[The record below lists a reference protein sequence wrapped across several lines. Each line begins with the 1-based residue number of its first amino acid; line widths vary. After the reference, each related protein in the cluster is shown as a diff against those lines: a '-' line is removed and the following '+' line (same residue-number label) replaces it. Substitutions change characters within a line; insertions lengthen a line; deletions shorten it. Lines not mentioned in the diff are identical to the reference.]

1 MSLPRVDDARV
12 ALALKL
18 VDAAGAVV
26 RPYFRSAFSIEAKGD
41 QSPVTA
47 ADRAAETVMRDMVAR
62 AYPNDGIIGEEFG
75 SERGGASHVW
85 VFDPID
91 GTRAFIAGRPL
102 FGTLVALLVDGVP
115 VLGIIDQPIIGD
127 RWVGRAGGVTT
138 FRGQPCRTRVCPT
151 LSAAHVGTTGPQ
163 HLSPDE
169 WVQFQ
174 KLAAATR
181 DTLYG
186 GDCHNYGLLAS
197 GHLDLVVEAGLK
209 LHDYA
214 ALVPVVEGAGGRM
227 TDWSGLP
234 LSADSDGRVIA
245 AGDPAL
251 IAPAMAVL
259 AA

>member
-26 RPYFRSAFSIEAKGD
+26 RPYFRSSFDIEAKGD

-47 ADRAAETVMRDMVAR
+47 ADRAAEQVIRDMVAR
-62 AYPNDGIIGEEFG
+62 AFPDDGVIGEEFG
-75 SERGGASHVW
+75 AERGGASHVW

-102 FGTLVALLVDGVP
+102 FGTLVALLIDGRP

-127 RWVGRAGGVTT
+127 RWVGRAGEVTT
-138 FRGQPCRTRVCPT
+138 FKGQPCRTRACPT
-151 LSAAHVGTTGPQ
+151 LAAAHVGTTGPQ

-169 WVQFQ
+169 WVRFQ
-174 KLAAATR
+174 KLAAASR

-214 ALVPVVEGAGGRM
+214 ALIPVVEGAGGRM
-227 TDWSGLP
+227 TDWHGQP
-234 LSADSDGRVIA
+234 LSADSDGSVIA
-245 AGDPAL
+245 AGNPAL
-251 IAPAMAVL
+251 IAPTIAVL
-259 AA
+259 SA